1 METVRIENRQARQKI
16 DLPKLERVA
25 QRILSVLACPEAMLS
40 VVLVDDAEIRE
51 LNRRYLNRDRTTN
64 VISFPMQEGEASGVN
79 PLLLG
84 DVVISVDTACR
95 DAAEAGATAESELYF
110 LLLHGI
116 LHLTGYNHEHVG
128 EEEARRMEARESEI
142 FAMIEKEFRGD

>member
-1 METVRIENRQARQKI
+1 
-16 DLPKLERVA
+16 
-25 QRILSVLACPEAMLS
+25 LACPEALLS

-51 LNRRYLNRDRTTN
+51 LNRRYLNRDRATN
-64 VISFPMQEGEASGVN
+64 VISFPMQEGEGSGVN

-84 DVVISVDTACR
+84 DVVISVDTAFR
-95 DAAEAGATAESELYF
+95 DADEAGVAGEGELYF

-116 LHLTGYNHEHVG
+116 LHLTGYNHEHVD

-142 FAMIEKEFRGD
+142 FALIAREFLGD